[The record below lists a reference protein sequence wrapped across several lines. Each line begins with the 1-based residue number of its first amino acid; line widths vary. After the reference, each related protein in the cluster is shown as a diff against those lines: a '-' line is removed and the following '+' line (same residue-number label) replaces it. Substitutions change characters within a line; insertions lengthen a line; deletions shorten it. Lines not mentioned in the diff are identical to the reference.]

1 MKVILRIVSIAL
13 VLVMLT
19 SLVSIT
25 SAQDGEKSVS
35 FAAGPGDPRSI
46 DPQQAVDTRDWFTLN
61 ILFPALT
68 TLDEESNAVEPG
80 IVTGWDISD
89 DGLVT
94 TFHLIQNIPWVH
106 YNADSEAVEQVM
118 DDAGNPRYVTAQDV
132 VYGWM
137 RALNPE
143 TGSFAAFML
152 APLVDG
158 AVAYN
163 QEGGS
168 AEDVAIRAVDEWTFE
183 VTAPESV
190 GYAIGLY
197 GLLNARPTP
206 QWAIEEHAE
215 FWTEPENIQTYGPF
229 ALKEWIH
236 DESMTFVKNPLW
248 PGSEGYSQA
257 KLDVLVFRFL
267 DASVA
272 LREYEAGNL
281 DVIPQV
287 PTDQLARIKADAA
300 LSQEFNASPG
310 ACTTVWSFHTQ
321 KPPFDNVHI
330 RRAFSY
336 AVDRV
341 TLAND
346 VLQGADIPSR
356 WYTPPSVNFAPTLE
370 NDADIGIEFNAE
382 TAQAELQAGLEEL
395 GLASADELPAIA
407 MTFGSSDINSSVAQA
422 LQVMWQGTLG
432 VQVELSPLD
441 PTTYWSL
448 MAEDAGQIHTA
459 GWCPDYNDA
468 NNYTRDVMRSDGIY
482 NYGRW
487 NSPEFDALVDEAR
500 LETDVAARRELYR
513 QIEQLMVVDEAAVIP
528 LVWRGNNSLTR
539 STILRTFVPSGV
551 EAFWKWDV
559 AG

>member
-1 MKVILRIVSIAL
+1 MKTKLRIVS
-13 VLVMLT
+13 VLMVLLLST
-19 SLVSIT
+19 SLINFT
-25 SAQDGEKSVS
+25 SAQSGEKAVT
-35 FAAGPGDPRSI
+35 FAAGAGDPRSI
-46 DPQQAVDTRDWFTLN
+46 DPQQAVDTRDWYTLN
-61 ILFPALT
+61 VLFPALT
-68 TLDEESNAVEPG
+68 TLDEVSNSVVPG
-80 IVTGWDISD
+80 IVTGWDVSE

-118 DDAGNPRYVTAQDV
+118 DEDGNPRVVTAHDV

-163 QEGGS
+163 GAEGS
-168 AEDVAIRAVDEWTFE
+168 ADDVAIRAVDDWTFE

-190 GYAIGLY
+190 GYALGLY

-206 QWAIEEHAE
+206 QWAIEEHGE
-215 FWTEPENIQTYGPF
+215 FWTEPENIHTYGPF
-229 ALKEWIH
+229 ALKEWVH
-236 DESMTFVKNPLW
+236 EESMTFVKNPFW

-257 KLDVLVFRFL
+257 NLDILTFRFL
-267 DASVA
+267 DDTVA
-272 LREYEAGNL
+272 LREYEAGNI
-281 DVIPQV
+281 DVV
-287 PTDQLARIKADAA
+287 PLVPADQLPRIKADPT
-300 LSQEFNASPG
+300 LSQELNSSAG
-310 ACTTVWSFHTQ
+310 ACTTVWSFHTA

-330 RRAFSY
+330 RRAFTY
-336 AVDRV
+336 AVDRT
-341 TLAND
+341 TLAED
-346 VLQGADIPSR
+346 VLQGADIPAR

-370 NDADIGIEFNAE
+370 EDADIGIEFDAE
-382 TAQAELQAGLEEL
+382 TAQAELQMGLDEL
-395 GLASADELPAIA
+395 GIGSADELPPIT
-407 MTFGSSDINSSVAQA
+407 MVFRNTDTDNNIAQA
-422 LQVMWQGTLG
+422 LQVMWRDTLG
-432 VQVELSPLD
+432 MQVELSPLD

-448 MAEDAGQIHTA
+448 QAEDGGQIHTA

-500 LETDVAARRELYR
+500 LETDVEARRELYR
-513 QIEQLMVVDEAAVIP
+513 QIEQLMVVEEAAVMP
-528 LVWRGNNSLTR
+528 LVWRGNNALTKPH
-539 STILRTFVPSGV
+539 IERTFVPSGV

-559 AG
+559 AE